1 MHLDESFSIENC
13 IRRALSIRVVMTHIL
28 SPCATQGCNWSNP
41 VTERK
46 PRDGRGARALRPQL
60 GRLVAKQLGRLVA
73 KPVTRTTRPALP
85 AASVVRGTR
94 RQGRRAVHHGG
105 CRTQPQP
112 VYSHRGGGLRWS
124 RSPLAWSSTSAQR
137 LKDATVRTN
146 RFK

>member
-85 AASVVRGTR
+85 AASIVRGTR

-105 CRTQPQP
+105 GSLYSPARRASWRMPHTAAARVQPQRRRP
-112 VYSHRGGGLRWS
+112 QMV
-124 RSPLAWSSTSAQR
+124 PLTPR
-137 LKDATVRTN
+137 LEQH
-146 RFK
+146 